1 MAVSSPAPA
10 SNQEL
15 RGDPETIT
23 GDTGEE
29 AGDWRRRQSSSHSQ
43 HTTASS
49 SISVREEVLAE
60 KEVHLSELENLV
72 RAAEM
77 KAELVRKEKDLS
89 KWERNIR
96 LRKLECKRRL
106 AEASKILSE
115 GRHSDTGSISSPR
128 SLISPVPSLISSST
142 GRAVSLCSPPAE
154 PCDPGPPSQHSTP
167 RPPLLPPPT
176 LQMFGSPRV
185 LPPSAKLPPA
195 KHTSDKH
202 DYDDHDHF
210 IIDNNMGK
218 DDVKIL
224 DGNVVGKPAGAAMD
238 VEKEITDGAD
248 EPDQEI
254 VNAKFE
260 ERTVVSQLR
269 ARLLLSRLVPGLE
282 GSAVLPRPEQTV
294 MMVKISPATSS
305 SAATQ
310 CEENVETVEAEPGS
324 GAEVVGGARVLRKR
338 RPIDWVNLGC
348 AVWGSPPRKMRRVR
362 SSSKEEAASSRGGT
376 PGPGS
381 SSLNAPRLS
390 TPPRKMRGVR
400 SSSKAASCR
409 RSTPG
414 PGSTPGSGSTPG
426 PGSTPRPGSSSLNTP
441 RLSSRSRGRSA
452 VKDVMEDINYT
463 EPVDKKELVVES
475 KKKKPGLEGSGE
487 KKKRIVKLAK
497 KQKKTVQLKKKRKRR
512 RGPRKVKMQFQK
524 GIIAGIKI
532 TLALWDQLKNE
543 TFRGGDKFPYLLTYK
558 LNQDVLENLFSAVR
572 SLGGS
577 DTNPNPLQFCT
588 RIRILKVCECC

>member
-23 GDTGEE
+23 
-29 AGDWRRRQSSSHSQ
+29 GDWRRRQSSSHSQ

-77 KAELVRKEKDLS
+77 KAELVRKEKELS
-89 KWERNIR
+89 EWERNIR
-96 LRKLECKRRL
+96 LRKLECTREL
-106 AEASKILSE
+106 AEASKILKE
-115 GRHSDTGSISSPR
+115 GRHSDTGSISLPR
-128 SLISPVPSLISSST
+128 SLVFPVSSLGSSST

-154 PCDPGPPSQHSTP
+154 PCVPGPPSQHSML
-167 RPPLLPPPT
+167 LLPPLT
-176 LQMFGSPRV
+176 LQMFGLPRV
-185 LPPSAKLPPA
+185 LPSSAM
-195 KHTSDKH
+195 S
-202 DYDDHDHF
+202 
-210 IIDNNMGK
+210 
-218 DDVKIL
+218 
-224 DGNVVGKPAGAAMD
+224 
-238 VEKEITDGAD
+238 
-248 EPDQEI
+248 
-254 VNAKFE
+254 
-260 ERTVVSQLR
+260 VSQLR

-282 GSAVLPRPEQTV
+282 GSAVLPLPVQTV

-305 SAATQ
+305 CAAKQ
-310 CEENVETVEAEPGS
+310 CEENVKTEETERRSEVTVPGENSGPSQIVDKDPQESSKTLSAIHPRIEKLKRQAGKCISVETVEAESGPG
-324 GAEVVGGARVLRKR
+324 VGVTGEGRVLRKR
-338 RPIDWVNLGC
+338 KHIS
-348 AVWGSPPRKMRRVR
+348 WGG
-362 SSSKEEAASSRGGT
+362 AASI
-376 PGPGS
+376 
-381 SSLNAPRLS
+381 
-390 TPPRKMRGVR
+390 M
-400 SSSKAASCR
+400 
-409 RSTPG
+409 
-414 PGSTPGSGSTPG
+414 GSTPGSGSTPG
-426 PGSTPRPGSSSLNTP
+426 PGSSSLNTP

-475 KKKKPGLEGSGE
+475 KKKKLGLKGSGE

-497 KQKKTVQLKKKRKRR
+497 KQKKTVQLEKKRKRR

-524 GIIAGIKI
+524 GIITGIKV

-588 RIRILKVCECC
+588 RIRILKVCDCC